1 MASKKKEFESLMN
14 YISPTKDRN
23 PQGSNLLSEYLPKK
37 QTSVN
42 SGAPASVLGAAAG
55 ASASAAPSASS
66 VPKTGTSVPSY
77 ETDFQKWY
85 GKNYGTSYKGD
96 ALSQGDL
103 SDGEFDVGQTL
114 HKYYL
119 QDQMATQQK
128 DAALKK
134 LAAERSTAEQSAS
147 ITHDLMQKYLPQQ
160 LRAQGL
166 GNLGVSDSAMLEA
179 NNNYLSTM
187 AGLAGDF
194 SERALTLEEAYGQG
208 KLERE
213 LAKADEVK
221 GVLDAYR
228 TKAETEAQKAEEEAK
243 AAQEAEF
250 VNLDT
255 IITEGYYNTPSELR
269 AYLDAHKGGL
279 SDTQYRLLDQ
289 MVNYLENSP
298 EEAEQA
304 EAREKQAA
312 IEEASGLK
320 TLPQTEVKQKADAEA
335 VATMGAGVGALAGAL
350 INPILGIGTGI
361 ASAIY
366 EGKNDRFEK
375 GDNFNVKIGDLTYK
389 VQSGGESTD
398 ANVLSAAKSVEN
410 NSVFAYDEKLYLK
423 RSGKVYIVE
432 ARDLTKRDHY
442 DKLWAQFYS

>member
-37 QTSVN
+37 QTSVSSGVPVSA
-42 SGAPASVLGAAAG
+42 SGAVAGVKAG
-55 ASASAAPSASS
+55 ASASATPVASS
-66 VPKTGTSVPSY
+66 VPKTGSTVPSY

-85 GKNYGTSYKGD
+85 GKNYGTSYDGG

-103 SDGEFDVGQTL
+103 SDGEMDVGQTL

-147 ITHDLMQKYLPQQ
+147 ITHDLLQKYLPQQ

-179 NNNYLSTM
+179 NNRYLSTM

-194 SERALTLEEAYGQG
+194 SEQELSLEEAYGQG

-255 IITEGYYNTPSELR
+255 IIT
-269 AYLDAHKGGL
+269 
-279 SDTQYRLLDQ
+279 
-289 MVNYLENSP
+289 
-298 EEAEQA
+298 
-304 EAREKQAA
+304 
-312 IEEASGLK
+312 
-320 TLPQTEVKQKADAEA
+320 
-335 VATMGAGVGALAGAL
+335 
-350 INPILGIGTGI
+350 
-361 ASAIY
+361 
-366 EGKNDRFEK
+366 
-375 GDNFNVKIGDLTYK
+375 
-389 VQSGGESTD
+389 
-398 ANVLSAAKSVEN
+398 
-410 NSVFAYDEKLYLK
+410 
-423 RSGKVYIVE
+423 
-432 ARDLTKRDHY
+432 
-442 DKLWAQFYS
+442 